1 MTPHPQDPVLDFAR
15 AVRLARRHRPS
26 AGAVT
31 AVDESGGEART
42 YAIDDD
48 LIFKTQRPHRVRPR
62 TSLQKEALNL
72 QLLASYMPEL
82 PVPRVLGYGRE
93 DDVEYTLMTRIPGSA
108 VRNTNIAGHKRR
120 VALLE
125 LGRLLRRMH
134 RLPVGVLRDSGL
146 FPGDQAP
153 ADTRARIETEL
164 RRVVESLAGLRE
176 AWTLS
181 LSPEALAGRV
191 LEPLGAI
198 EAQPVGLHSNP
209 GPEHVF
215 VDSSHQLS
223 GVIDFGDAYIS
234 HPAFDLRRW
243 TSEEDRQAL
252 LAGYAAD
259 EPLDDSFHLCW
270 RAVAVAG
277 LMNDV
282 VVRPPRRSQS
292 LDALRSIAAEL

>member
-1 MTPHPQDPVLDFAR
+1 MTPHPQDPVLDFDR
-15 AVRLARRHRPS
+15 VVRLARRHRPS
-26 AGAVT
+26 AGTVT

-72 QLLASYMPEL
+72 ELLASHMPEL
-82 PVPRVLGYGRE
+82 PLPRVLGYGRD
-93 DDVEYTLMTRIPGSA
+93 DDVEYTLMTRIPGWA
-108 VRNTNIAGHKRR
+108 VRNTSIAGDERR
-120 VALLE
+120 AVLLE

-134 RLPVGVLRDSGL
+134 HLPVGMLRDSGL
-146 FPGDQAP
+146 FPGDQGP
-153 ADTRARIETEL
+153 ADTRARIESEL
-164 RRVVESLAGLRE
+164 RRAVESLGGVRD

-181 LSPEALAGRV
+181 LAPEALAGRV
-191 LEPLGAI
+191 LEALGAI

-215 VDSSHQLS
+215 VDTSHRLS

-243 TSEEDRQAL
+243 TADEDRQAL

-259 EPLDDSFHLCW
+259 EPLDDSFHVCW

-282 VVRPPRRSQS
+282 VFRAPRRAQS
-292 LDALRSIAAEL
+292 LDALLSIAAEL